1 MPAPEPFRDIDLPL
15 PGRRVG
21 KVRISYDLSG
31 DRRLFVTTDRL
42 SAFDRIVT
50 AIPWKG
56 QVLNQLSAWWFAQTR
71 HIVANHVQGIPD
83 PNVTVATCATPLPVE
98 VVVRAYMTGS
108 TSTSIWRQY
117 AAGARTIYG
126 YDFPDG
132 IRKNTALPQAIITP
146 TTKADAGAHDEPL
159 TCAEVVS
166 RGLVDAPLWDR
177 VQAAA
182 LALFAHGQ
190 AVASRAG
197 LILAD
202 TKYEFGL
209 APDGTLLLID
219 EVHTPDSSRFWEASS
234 HEARLAAGLEP
245 ESLDKEPIR
254 LALDAMGY
262 RGDGDPPVLGPE
274 VVATTS
280 SRYQTAYSR
289 LTGLTFEPA
298 AYPADVRIR
307 AALATGEGQGV
318 VLPSPPGRGAGGE
331 GVPPGEG
338 QGVGVSLLPSTA
350 NAPPTPPPLKPAWPA
365 HEYNLLRRREALDN
379 YAKDRGEGLG
389 ARTRK
394 TMVRL
399 GSVE

>member
-1 MPAPEPFRDIDLPL
+1 MPAPESFRDIALPL
-15 PGRRVG
+15 PGRRSG

-31 DRRLFVTTDRL
+31 GRRLFVTTDRL
-42 SAFDRIVT
+42 SAFDRVVA

-71 HIVANHVQGIPD
+71 HIVANHVLDVPD
-83 PNVTVATCATPLPVE
+83 PNVTVATSAMPLPVE

-132 IRKNTALPQAIITP
+132 IRKNTALPHPIITP
-146 TTKADAGAHDEPL
+146 TTKAEAGAHDEPL
-159 TCAEVVS
+159 TCLEVVS
-166 RGLVDAPLWDR
+166 RGHVEAPLWER

-182 LALFAHGQ
+182 LATFAHGQ
-190 AVASRAG
+190 AVAARAG

-209 APDGTLLLID
+209 GPDGALLLID

-234 HEARLAAGLEP
+234 HEARLAGGLEP

-262 RGDGDPPVLGPE
+262 RGEGDPPILGPDV
-274 VVATTS
+274 VVATST
-280 SRYQTAYSR
+280 RYATTYER
-289 LTGLTFEPA
+289 LTGLPFEPA
-298 AYPADVRIR
+298 AYPVGSRIR
-307 AALATGEGQGV
+307 DALT
-318 VLPSPPGRGAGGE
+318 GAGI
-331 GVPPGEG
+331 
-338 QGVGVSLLPSTA
+338 LD
-350 NAPPTPPPLKPAWPA
+350 APAG
-365 HEYNLLRRREALDN
+365 RR
-379 YAKDRGEGLG
+379 
-389 ARTRK
+389 
-394 TMVRL
+394 
-399 GSVE
+399 SQ